1 MYDLKIGVIESL
13 ESILANGTKRLDKIG
28 VKQIQLNC
36 WNADICTPE
45 CKKSKRNF
53 G

>member
-28 VKQIQLNC
+28 VKQIQ
-36 WNADICTPE
+36 
-45 CKKSKRNF
+45 
-53 G
+53 